1 MNLRKLALGAV
12 AASFIF
18 IGCDNS
24 NPFAAQLPTAE
35 DVFTIFAL
43 TGTPPAYPSGLNT
56 YGRTPTRV
64 DGNASFD
71 VAFDINSDGNA
82 ILYPV
87 KLVVSSVSGDRPVGL
102 RLIPGTFDSTTFN
115 SVASAPTGTYQTD
128 TAVVASK
135 GQIVV
140 VEANRGLS
148 GDVCSFSL
156 SQNIYTKIFVDSIDV
171 ASHTI
176 MIRTVMDPNCGFRSF
191 EVGIPS
197 N

>member
-1 MNLRKLALGAV
+1 MNLRKLALGAI
-12 AASFIF
+12 AASFIS

-24 NPFAAQLPTAE
+24 NPFAAQLPTVQ

-87 KLVVSSVSGDRPVGL
+87 KLVVSSVNGDRIVGL
-102 RLIPGTFDSTTFN
+102 RLVPGKFDAITEAPPGTYPADS
-115 SVASAPTGTYQTD
+115 
-128 TAVVASK
+128 AVVASK
-135 GQIVV
+135 GQVVV
-140 VEANRGLS
+140 VEANRGFS

-156 SQNIYTKIFVDSIDV
+156 SPNIYTKILVDSIDV
-171 ASHTI
+171 KSHTI
-176 MIRTVMDPNCGFRSF
+176 TIQTVMDPNCGFRSF

-197 N
+197 K